1 MSSIATSTWSNI
13 WREKKGSVGQRLTI
27 SWRWWHNVSL
37 LLNLTL
43 FWTFSI
49 NERSPTA
56 ARLTFSHFTRGFIV
70 IPLSRMERKV
80 FGMVGE
86 RFQIQRNQSSNW
98 TKKPDGHVTCR
109 ITVKYTTMRVV
120 HTIRFFSFI
129 LFPSS
134 MVARPYATA
143 PRRPP

>member
-1 MSSIATSTWSNI
+1 MAEENISNTNGLN
-13 WREKKGSVGQRLTI
+13 KKK
-27 SWRWWHNVSL
+27 
-37 LLNLTL
+37 
-43 FWTFSI
+43 
-49 NERSPTA
+49 A
-56 ARLTFSHFTRGFIV
+56 
-70 IPLSRMERKV
+70 
-80 FGMVGE
+80 
-86 RFQIQRNQSSNW
+86 
-98 TKKPDGHVTCR
+98 DGNITCR